1 VDASA
6 DLLRLD
12 ETLNTLAA
20 LYQFR
25 STEDRLYGALTVSQS
40 YCLRMV
46 YVRGPRTMGQLA
58 AELGVRLSTMTGV
71 VDQLEARGL
80 VERAPHPDDRRSLRV
95 QLTGKGRRLYQGAH
109 AAFLSHLGPL
119 LEGRTAKEREG
130 FLRFLEGVIGAV
142 KGWRTSPRKA
152 RRRGAAHP

>member
-58 AELGVRLSTMTGV
+58 AELGVRLSTMT
-71 VDQLEARGL
+71 
-80 VERAPHPDDRRSLRV
+80 
-95 QLTGKGRRLYQGAH
+95 TGGA
-109 AAFLSHLGPL
+109 SGSS
-119 LEGRTAKEREG
+119 
-130 FLRFLEGVIGAV
+130 
-142 KGWRTSPRKA
+142 SPG
-152 RRRGAAHP
+152 RGAGCTKGPTRPSCRISGRSSKGERQRSGRGS